1 VSRAPLWRSLVAI
14 AVLGASLYAALSIPA
29 RLGLDLR
36 GGTQIVLEAQSTD
49 RVKATAETTDRALE
63 VLRRR
68 VDALGVSEPTLARAG
83 ERRIVVE
90 LPGVQD
96 PREAAEVIGKTAQL
110 TFHPVTAAGVPGAP
124 AEQQPRAPEGGQ
136 LLPDEDGVPLAVGPV
151 ALDGQALS
159 GAQAV
164 LDTDQGGI
172 WTVGVDFE
180 GGGQAWRQLTAK
192 AACAPPGDPQRRVA
206 IVLDGAVISSP
217 QVDPSFACDVGMPG
231 DAMQITG
238 RFTAT
243 EAKDLA
249 GLISGGALPV
259 PVEVIEQ
266 RVVGPTLGAD
276 AIDASIR
283 AAIIGL
289 ICTGIFI
296 ALVYRLVGVLAT
308 VALACYAMI
317 SYAVLVWLG
326 ATLTLPGLAGF
337 VLAIGMAID
346 ANVLVFERAREAYA
360 AREDLPDA
368 LRTGFSKAW
377 SAILDS
383 NVTTLL
389 AAGLLF
395 FLASGPVRGFGVTL
409 SIGVLA
415 SMVSALVIARVFT
428 EWAVRRRFVQRRP
441 RISGL
446 AGKSRLRLWLE
457 RSGPDI
463 MRRSTTWLV
472 LAVGIIVLA
481 VGGILARGLEL
492 GVEFTGG
499 RLMEFSA
506 AQPVD
511 VDAARAAISD
521 AGFPLANVQSS
532 DVGLSD
538 TDAGRNVSVRTE
550 QLTNEEAVAV
560 ERALAGVAGD
570 VTKERDELIGP
581 SLGEELRN
589 KALIALGV
597 ALGAQLLYLAI
608 RFRWT
613 WGLAAVL
620 AMFHDVVAVVGLFA
634 WLGYTIDGIFLAA
647 ALTIIGLSVNDTV
660 VVFDRVREL
669 VGDRPGQ
676 PFRGVVNDAVL
687 QTIPRTVNTGLGAM
701 FILAALAV
709 LGGDSLQGFAL
720 ALLAGLV
727 VGTWSSVFTASPLL
741 ILLERRFPQEGTVRG
756 MTAPARDAVPA
767 VAATTRER
775 GQRAPAGRAR
785 PGRRY
790 DPADPYAFV
799 DEAAPVS
806 RRSD

>member
-1 VSRAPLWRSLVAI
+1 LSSSSRSSRAPVLRALVAL
-14 AVLGASLYAALSIPA
+14 AVLGASLFAALTIPA

-36 GGTQIVLEAQSTD
+36 GGTQIVLEARSTD
-49 RVKATAETTDRALE
+49 RVEATAETTDRALE

-110 TFHPVTAAGVPGAP
+110 TFHAVGAAAVPGQP
-124 AEQQPRAPEGGQ
+124 ADGLEPPKGGQ
-136 LLPDEDGVPLAVGPV
+136 VLPGEDGVPLALGPV
-151 ALDGQALS
+151 ALDGRAIA
-159 GAQAV
+159 GAAAA
-164 LDTDQGGI
+164 LDTEQGGI
-172 WTVGVDFE
+172 WTVNVDFS
-180 GGGQAWRQLTAK
+180 GDGRAWRQLTAT
-192 AACAPPGDPQRRVA
+192 AACADPGDPRRRVA
-206 IVLDGAVISSP
+206 IVLDGEVISSP

-231 DAMQITG
+231 DGMQITG

-266 RVVGPTLGAD
+266 RVVGPTLGAE
-276 AIDASIR
+276 AIDASVR
-283 AAIIGL
+283 AAVIGL
-289 ICTGIFI
+289 VCTGLFI
-296 ALVYRLVGVLAT
+296 ALVYRLLGLLAT
-308 VALACYAMI
+308 VALTCYALI

-360 AREDLPDA
+360 EKPDLPAA
-368 LRTGFSKAW
+368 LRTGFTKAW
-377 SAILDS
+377 SAIIDS

-415 SMVSALVIARVFT
+415 SMVSALVIARVLT
-428 EWAVRRRFVQRRP
+428 EWAARRRIVQRHAAV
-441 RISGL
+441 SGV
-446 AGKSRLRLWLE
+446 AGKGRVRLWLE
-457 RSGPDI
+457 RSRPDLI
-463 MRRSTTWLV
+463 RRPVAW
-472 LAVGIIVLA
+472 LAVACGVVALA
-481 VGGILARGLEL
+481 VGGMLARGLDL

-499 RLMEFSA
+499 RLLEYSSTS
-506 AQPVD
+506 PVD
-511 VDAARAAISD
+511 VDEARQAVAD
-521 AGFPLANVQSS
+521 AGFPQAVVQAS
-532 DVGLSD
+532 DDGD
-538 TDAGRNVSVRTE
+538 GGRNVSVRTE
-550 QLTNEEAVAV
+550 QLTNDEAVRV
-560 ERALAGVAGD
+560 EQALDRVAD

-581 SLGEELRN
+581 SLGAELRT
-589 KALIALGV
+589 KALIALAV

-634 WLGYTIDGIFLAA
+634 WLGRPIDGIFLAA

-669 VGDRPGQ
+669 VRARPGD
-676 PFRGVVNDAVL
+676 PLREVVNAAAL
-687 QTIPRTVNTGLGAM
+687 QTLPRTLNTGLGAM

-709 LGGDSLQGFAL
+709 LGGDSLTGFAL

-741 ILLERRFPQEGTVRG
+741 VLLEKRFPPPA
-756 MTAPARDAVPA
+756 APAPVRRTD
-767 VAATTRER
+767 R
-775 GQRAPAGRAR
+775 GRGPRR
-785 PGRRY
+785 PGEHGDRRESPKEE
-790 DPADPYAFV
+790 DPVDPYAFV
-799 DEAAPVS
+799 DAAAPVS
-806 RRSD
+806 RRTD